1 MSNFSDFQLKEEIL
15 RAVEEMGFETP
26 TPIQEKAIPHL
37 LQESRDVIGLAQ
49 TGTGKTAAFGLPVIQ
64 RTVLEN
70 KYPQTLVLAPT
81 RELAVQIAKDIQHYA
96 KYVKSLSVTAVYGGA
111 NIEMQIKD
119 LKKGTHIVVGTPG
132 RVLDLSKRRKLD
144 LSKIR
149 FLVLDEADEMLN
161 MGFKEEL
168 NDILAHT
175 PDEKQV
181 LLFSATMPN
190 EVARIAKK
198 YMRDAITLEVG
209 KRNQGTANVEHT
221 FYSVHAR
228 DKYKALKRIA
238 DMAPDIYGIV
248 FCRTRRETREVAEK
262 LIADHYN
269 ADALHGDLSQ
279 NQRDLVMHRFRV
291 KNIQLLVATDVAARG
306 LDVDNLTHV
315 INYSLPDE
323 EEAYIHRTGRTGRAG
338 KKGKAVSIVHQKEI
352 GKLRRIEKKLGQPI
366 KKELVPGGK
375 EICEKR
381 LFNLIDTMERVEVN
395 EAQIGEYLPVI
406 FKKLEWLSKEDII
419 KRFVSIEFNRFLEY
433 YQDAEDLNVTR
444 GASREESRRAKEY
457 TRFFINVGKKDGLRA
472 ASLISFINRKLE
484 DLKFSIGKIDIL
496 RNFSFF
502 EVEST
507 VTEEVLQHI
516 DGAMFD
522 KVRLSVEVANEK
534 KGADGSRK
542 RKKKKDK
549 DSFEPADYHKRKLKK
564 KAKKETSKER
574 KKKRALKEKKRKG

>member
-1 MSNFSDFQLKEEIL
+1 MSKFSDFQLNEEIL
-15 RAVEEMGFETP
+15 RALEEMGFETP

-37 LQESRDVIGLAQ
+37 LQESLDVVGLAQ
-49 TGTGKTAAFGLPVIQ
+49 TGTGKTAAFGLPIIQ
-64 RTVLEN
+64 KTVLEN

-81 RELAVQIAKDIQHYA
+81 RELAVQIAKDIKNYA
-96 KYVKSLSVTAVYGGA
+96 KYVKQLSVTAVYGGA
-111 NIEMQIKD
+111 NIEMQIKE

-132 RVLDLSKRRKLD
+132 RVLDLSKRKKLN
-144 LSKIR
+144 LSKIN

-168 NDILAHT
+168 NDILVHT
-175 PDEKQV
+175 PEDKQV
-181 LLFSATMPN
+181 LLFSATMPA

-198 YMRDAITLEVG
+198 YMRDTVTIEVG
-209 KRNQGTANVEHT
+209 KRNQGTANVEHS
-221 FYSVHAR
+221 FYSVHAK

-238 DMAPDIYGIV
+238 DMSPDIYGIV

-279 NQRDLVMHRFRV
+279 NQRDLVMHRFRI

-306 LDVDNLTHV
+306 LDVDDLTHV

-338 KKGKAVSIVHQKEI
+338 KKGKAVSIVHLKEI
-352 GKLRRIEKKLGQPI
+352 GKLRRIEKKLGQTI
-366 KKELVPGGK
+366 KKERVPGGK

-381 LFNLIDTMERVEVN
+381 LFNLVDTMERVEVN
-395 EAQIGEYLPVI
+395 EEQIAEFLPVI

-419 KRFVSIEFNRFLEY
+419 KRFVSVEFNRFLEY
-433 YQDAEDLNVTR
+433 YKNDEDLNATR
-444 GASREESRRAKEY
+444 GSAREEAGNAKDY
-457 TRFFINVGKKDGLRA
+457 TRFFVNIGKKDGLRA
-472 ASLISFINRKLE
+472 ASWISFLNRKLE
-484 DLKFSIGKIDIL
+484 DKKFGIGKIDIL

-502 EVEST
+502 EVESPL
-507 VTEEVLQHI
+507 TEDVLQHI
-516 DGAMFD
+516 DGAMFG
-522 KVRLSVEVANEK
+522 KVRLSVEVAENNGNPGHGK
-534 KGADGSRK
+534 K

-549 DSFEPADYHKRKLKK
+549 DSFDIPDYHKRKLKK

-574 KKKRALKEKKRKG
+574 KKKKASKEKRTKY